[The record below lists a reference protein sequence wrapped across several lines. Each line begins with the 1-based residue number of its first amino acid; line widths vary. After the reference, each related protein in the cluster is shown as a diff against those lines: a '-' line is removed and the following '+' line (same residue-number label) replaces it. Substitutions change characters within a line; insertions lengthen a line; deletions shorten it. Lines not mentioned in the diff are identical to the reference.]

1 MSVLPLHQD
10 EEVVFLRS
18 EVRRLQALT
27 DSMTE
32 AMTGMQYAKELER
45 FHLLD
50 GLKDNLC
57 PCCGGAVNVVDN
69 GHGTGVKIESRW

>member
-1 MSVLPLHQD
+1 MSVASLHQD
-10 EEVVFLRS
+10 DETTFLRG
-18 EVRRLQALT
+18 EVRRLQSLV

-50 GLKDNLC
+50 GLRDNLC

-69 GHGTGVKIESRW
+69 GYGTGVKIESRW